1 MCLDNIEYT
10 MFLCNVVPAW
20 QTQHCIGYF
29 AKKSFLLTMGNITE
43 IISLHNVGPQR
54 SEQHCRLFSCAKM
67 LWVNIAQGIFL
78 CNVGTGRSRQHC
90 IGYFPAKTCLCA
102 LSQHCTS
109 NFSVQCSLR
118 RIWTTLTK

>member
-1 MCLDNIEYT
+1 

-43 IISLHNVGPQR
+43 IISLHNIGPQR

-67 LWVNIAQGIFL
+67 FMGYGSTLHRGFSCTMLAQADQDNI
-78 CNVGTGRSRQHC
+78 V
-90 IGYFPAKTCLCA
+90 
-102 LSQHCTS
+102 
-109 NFSVQCSLR
+109 
-118 RIWTTLTK
+118 